1 VSGEVDAMPREK
13 VVRVWD
19 EREIIYTPK
28 RWRYLW
34 EKREK
39 ALKIMERLAQFD
51 PLLYGSVAR
60 GDVRRDSDIDIFIPI
75 RVPSYLIE
83 LALEGLVRRRKIVM
97 ATPWHLIKGVI
108 EIDEETTVTFPL
120 IEPTDR
126 ELDFYRWG
134 GAIDLWGVK
143 TKERVPGVNK
153 KLILIIPTERGHIER
168 EVVGRESEVARIL
181 GVSVDIVTERV
192 HVLTR
197 RDAVGRTG
205 IYLNEE
211 VPDWMTFEEA
221 LKIIADRDPNVRRKV
236 RERGGV

>member
-1 VSGEVDAMPREK
+1 VDAMPREK
-13 VVRVWD
+13 VVKIWD
-19 EREIIYTPK
+19 EREVIYTPK

-75 RVPSYLIE
+75 KVPSYLIE

-134 GAIDLWGVK
+134 GAVDLWGVK

-181 GVSVDIVTERV
+181 GVSVEVVTERV

-197 RDAVGRTG
+197 RDAIGRTG

>member
-1 VSGEVDAMPREK
+1 MPREK
-13 VVRVWD
+13 IVRVWD
-19 EREIIYTPK
+19 EREVVYASK
-28 RWRYLW
+28 RWRYLR

-39 ALKIMERLAQFD
+39 ALKIMERLSQFD

-75 RVPSYLIE
+75 RVPSYLVE
-83 LALEGLVRRRKIVM
+83 LALEGLVRRRRIVM

-126 ELDFYRWG
+126 ELEFYRWG
-134 GAIDLWGVK
+134 GAIDIWGVK

-153 KLILIIPTERGHIER
+153 KLILIIPTEKGHIER
-168 EVVGRESEVARIL
+168 EVVGRESEVAKIL

-197 RDAVGRTG
+197 RDAIGRTG

-211 VPDWMTFEEA
+211 VPDWMSFEEA

-236 RERGGV
+236 RERGGI